1 MIDVFK
7 AASLGDLRR
16 PIGGQ
21 SAGVLYAA
29 PIGFETDSDAAIVIS
44 LRRTLA
50 AGFKLEPCH
59 ERHSLVAA

>member
-7 AASLGDLRR
+7 AASLGDLQR
-16 PIGGQ
+16 PTGRQ

-44 LRRTLA
+44 LGLTPA
-50 AGFKLEPCH
+50 AGFKL
-59 ERHSLVAA
+59 